1 MKNPE
6 YLKKLLNL
14 YLHFFMVPI
23 MTEFMQNEEKIIEGI
38 VNFIREEVNNSHSK
52 GVVIGLSGGIDSA
65 VVAYLSVLAVGKENV
80 SLIHIPENELDTIH
94 TEDAKLIAKEL
105 GVELKIFDISEVLDS
120 IIKLLP
126 ELKDN
131 KLAKGNLKARNRTVI
146 LYSIAN
152 IENRLVLGPS
162 NKSEIKIGY
171 GTKYGDLA
179 ADLWP
184 IAEIYKT
191 EVYKIAEK
199 LGVNR
204 KIIEKS
210 PTAGLWA
217 NQTDE
222 EEIGISY
229 YKLDKLLVGLE
240 KKMNIDILLEK
251 IQISKNQLQKIQKMI
266 SSSIH
271 KQKMPKKYEKIK
283 RVNSSEV

>member
-1 MKNPE
+1 
-6 YLKKLLNL
+6 
-14 YLHFFMVPI
+14 MVPI
-23 MTEFMQNEEKIIEGI
+23 MTEFIHNVEEIIEG
-38 VNFIREEVNNSHSK
+38 VVSLIREEVKNSGSK

-65 VVAYLSVLAVGKENV
+65 VVAHLSVLAVGNENV
-80 SLIHIPENELDTIH
+80 SLIHIPENELDPIH
-94 TEDAKLIAKEL
+94 TEDAKLIAIEL
-105 GVELKIFDISEVLDS
+105 EIELEIIDISHVIES

-146 LYSIAN
+146 LYAIAN

-162 NKSEIKIGY
+162 NKSEIEIGY

-191 EVYKIAEK
+191 ELYKVAEK
-199 LGVNR
+199 LGVNK

-210 PTAGLWA
+210 PTAGLWS

-229 YKLDKLLVGLE
+229 YKLDRLLLGLE
-240 KKMNIDILLEK
+240 QGIESDILIEE
-251 IQISKNQLQKIQKMI
+251 IQITREQLQKIQLMI
-266 SSSIH
+266 RKSSH
-271 KQKMPKKYEKIK
+271 KRKMPKKYEIGQ
-283 RVNSSEV
+283 R

>member
-1 MKNPE
+1 
-6 YLKKLLNL
+6 
-14 YLHFFMVPI
+14 MVPI

>member
-1 MKNPE
+1 
-6 YLKKLLNL
+6 
-14 YLHFFMVPI
+14 MVQI
-23 MTEFMQNEEKIIEGI
+23 MTEFIQNEEEIIERVVG
-38 VNFIREEVNNSHSK
+38 FIREEVNNSGSK

-80 SLIHIPENELDTIH
+80 SLIHIPENELDPIH
-94 TEDAKLIAKEL
+94 TEDAKSIANEL
-105 GVELKIFDISEVLDS
+105 EVELKIIDISAVIDS
-120 IIKLLP
+120 ITKLLP

-162 NKSEIKIGY
+162 NKSEIEIGY

-191 EVYKIAEK
+191 ELYKIAEK
-199 LGVNR
+199 LGISR

-210 PTAGLWA
+210 PTAGLWV

-229 YKLDKLLVGLE
+229 YKLDKLLLGLE
-240 KKMNIDILLEK
+240 QRMETNSLIEK
-251 IQISKNQLQKIQKMI
+251 IQISREQFQKIQSMI
-266 SSSIH
+266 RSSTH
-271 KQKMPKKYEKIK
+271 KQKMPKKCKM
-283 RVNSSEV
+283 R